1 MVSTTRP
8 WAGSDMP
15 RTLRQLWTDEDDA
28 QDRELARKQRATRLR
43 AKQDGR
49 ARRSVVTHGKARV
62 T

>member
-8 WAGSDMP
+8 WAASDMP

-28 QDRELARKQRATRLR
+28 HDREFAHKQRATRLR

-49 ARRSVVTHGKARV
+49 ARRSVVTHGKAHA